1 MVGWSAD
8 DALSELEDAGFSVA
22 IVTTPVPNSQVGEVV
37 AENPPGGR
45 VPEGGTVTI
54 TVGTRQPGK
63 SR

>member
-1 MVGWSAD
+1 
-8 DALSELEDAGFSVA
+8 VA
-22 IVTTPVPNSQVGEVV
+22 IVTAPVPNSQVGEVV

-45 VPEGGTVTI
+45 AAEGSTVTI